1 MDPDLALLLNGVVS
15 GLLLGGLYA
24 AAAAGLSI
32 SFGMLDVVNIA
43 HPAFMVLS
51 ALLVALLWSM
61 TGLDPLL
68 LSLLLTPAFWLV
80 GAGLYSAYH
89 HFFERRGDEAIQ
101 GLAFFFGVMFII
113 EVGLVLAVGPE
124 QHFADASYAAT
135 TWRIGSP
142 LGEIDLPLRML
153 VPAAV
158 ALAAIGG
165 LALYL
170 RHSFAGRAIA
180 AVAQDR
186 EALRLLA
193 IDPVRIKRLAFG
205 ISIAF
210 AALAGGALVVV
221 QPVDAWSGH
230 VFIGRVFAIVIMGGL
245 SSLGG
250 CVIAALLFGVVEN
263 VTATFFGPSWSPAV
277 AFGCLLLVL
286 AFRPQGLFGRVA

>member
-1 MDPDLALLLNGVVS
+1 MDPDLVLLLNGIVS

-43 HPAFMVLS
+43 HPAFMVMG
-51 ALLVALLWSM
+51 ALIVALLWGA
-61 TGLDPLL
+61 TGIDPLI
-68 LSLLLTPAFWLV
+68 LSILLTPVFWAL
-80 GAGLYSAYH
+80 GAAIYVAYH

-101 GLAFFFGVMFII
+101 GLAFFFGIMFII
-113 EVGLVLAVGPE
+113 EVGLVLTVGPE
-124 QHFADASYAAT
+124 QHFADASYANT
-135 TWRIGSP
+135 TWR

-153 VPAAV
+153 VPALV
-158 ALAAIGG
+158 AFAAIG
-165 LALYL
+165 ALSLFL
-170 RHSFAGRAIA
+170 RRSFTGRAIA

-193 IDPVRIKRLAFG
+193 IDPIRIKRLAFG
-205 ISIAF
+205 ISIAM

-230 VFIGRVFAIVIMGGL
+230 VFIGRIFAVVIMGGL

-250 CVIAALLFGVVEN
+250 CVLAALAFGVVEN
-263 VTATFFGPSWSPAV
+263 VTATFYGPSWSPAV

-286 AFRPQGLFGRVA
+286 AIRPQGFFGRVA